1 MQFCVIL
8 LFKVIINIL
17 LRSIKLFLDFDKIF
31 IILIYHVLW
40 KKFEINALS
49 LKVLLLSKVLLLT
62 CYRVEVIE
70 FTENF
75 FELIVHQIS
84 DLVKHL
90 RFLLYSNSQITKSSI
105 LIKYFY
111 KKHNFT
117 YQAILISTII
127 F

>member
-90 RFLLYSNSQITKSSI
+90 RFLLYSNSQITKISI
-105 LIKYFY
+105 LI
-111 KKHNFT
+111 
-117 YQAILISTII
+117 
-127 F
+127 